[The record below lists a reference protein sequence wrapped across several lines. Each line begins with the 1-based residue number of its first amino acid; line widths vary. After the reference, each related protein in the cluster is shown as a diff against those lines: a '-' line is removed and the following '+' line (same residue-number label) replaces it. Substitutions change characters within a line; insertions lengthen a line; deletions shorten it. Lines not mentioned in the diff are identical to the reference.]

1 MTFVFS
7 LFTNHNSQTI
17 MAKKAKSTLLN
28 MFLSLTIIAV
38 VAAGVLALVS
48 SVTKEPIEN
57 AKKAK
62 TENAIKAVL
71 PQFDEL
77 KDQEVNGMKCHLAYK
92 DGVLSSVAVESAS
105 ENGFGGHLG
114 VMYGFDAESG
124 DVTGYSVL
132 ETAETPGLGAKADK
146 WFQKGSKGCVVGKN
160 PETNNLKVKKDGGE
174 VDAISGS
181 TITSRAFCQALDAAY
196 QTFSQIEK

>member
-1 MTFVFS
+1 
-7 LFTNHNSQTI
+7 

-48 SVTKEPIEN
+48 AVTHDPIEA

-71 PQFDEL
+71 PEFDEL
-77 KDQEVNGMKCHLAYK
+77 KDQEVNGMTCHLAYK
-92 DGVLSSVAVESAS
+92 GGQLASVAVESAS
-105 ENGFGGHLG
+105 EKGFGGHLG
-114 VMYGFDAESG
+114 IMYGFDAATG
-124 DVTGYSVL
+124 DITGYSIL
-132 ETAETPGLGAKADK
+132 ETSETPGLGAKADK

-160 PETNNLKVKKDGGE
+160 PASNNLKVNKDGGE

-181 TITSRAFCQALDAAY
+181 TITSRAFCDALESAY
-196 QTFSQIEK
+196 NTFKMIEKE